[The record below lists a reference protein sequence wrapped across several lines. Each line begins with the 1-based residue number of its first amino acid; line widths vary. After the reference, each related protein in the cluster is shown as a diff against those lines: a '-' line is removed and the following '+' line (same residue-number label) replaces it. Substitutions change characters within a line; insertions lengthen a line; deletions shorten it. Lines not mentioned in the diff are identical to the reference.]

1 MFQNQEVTYSLSE
14 QVTVSLNEL
23 SSDSV
28 WPAKNRKQGFMSRR
42 CVIELGWIDLV
53 DTKEEYF
60 HVIGRVSAPDLQLDA
75 RHGHQVK
82 QDHQRPRM
90 EPL

>member
-1 MFQNQEVTYSLSE
+1 
-14 QVTVSLNEL
+14 
-23 SSDSV
+23 
-28 WPAKNRKQGFMSRR
+28 MSRR